1 MVSSRFYNYFW
12 NLRADNMKPQ
22 KGSKIYLQMALR
34 MELGTGPR
42 TEISG
47 AMSYLNS
54 RICRICGFIKV
65 LQLLVKLEG

>member
-22 KGSKIYLQMALR
+22 KGSKIYLQMDLR

-47 AMSYLNS
+47 GARRAVGPLA
-54 RICRICGFIKV
+54 RQVTGKWF
-65 LQLLVKLEG
+65 

>member
-1 MVSSRFYNYFW
+1 
-12 NLRADNMKPQ
+12 MKPQ

-47 AMSYLNS
+47 GGDVLFELPHLQNLWFYQ
-54 RICRICGFIKV
+54 GFTTTF
-65 LQLLVKLEG
+65 ET